1 MPALQDKTVV
11 LGLSGGIACYKGA
24 ELVRTLVKEGAA
36 VRVVMTEA
44 AREFVTPLTLQTLSG
59 YPVATSLFDLGQESE
74 IGHIRLAD
82 EADVLLIAPATAN
95 VIAKLAHGI
104 ADDLLTTVALATR
117 SPIVVAPAM
126 NVNMLAN
133 PLTQRNL
140 ERIRAL
146 GMWVVDPEE
155 GFLACGWEGAGRLAS
170 DAAILAALR
179 RALTRQDLVGER
191 VLVTA
196 GPTREAVD
204 PVRFVSNRSSGKMGY
219 AIAAAARRH
228 GADVVL
234 VSGPTALE
242 APAEVERVMVTT
254 AEEMH
259 AAVISRESWATMIVM
274 NAAVADYRASK
285 PALQKIKKKEERLV
299 LELERTVD
307 IIADLGR
314 RRRPEQILVGFAAET
329 ESAIEQ
335 ARRKVREKSL
345 DLIIAND
352 VSEHDAGFDV
362 DHNRVW
368 LIGASGEVEG
378 WPLLTKD
385 EVGERLVDRLAQMRG
400 RGGEPDEEPKAELA

>member
-1 MPALQDKTVV
+1 MPGLQGKSVV

-24 ELVRTLVKEGAA
+24 ELVRSLVKEGAT

-59 YPVATSLFDLGQESE
+59 HPVATSLFDLGQESE

-82 EADVLLIAPATAN
+82 EADVLLLAPATAN

-117 SPIVVAPAM
+117 SPIVLAPAM
-126 NVNMLAN
+126 NVNMLSN
-133 PLTQRNL
+133 PITQRNL
-140 ERIRAL
+140 ELVREHGAI
-146 GMWVVDPEE
+146 VVEPEE
-155 GFLACGWEGAGRLAS
+155 GFLACGWEGAGRLAGEAS
-170 DAAILAALR
+170 ILAAVR
-179 RALTRQDLVGER
+179 RALTKQDLAGER

-234 VSGPTALE
+234 VSGPTALD
-242 APAEVERVMVTT
+242 APPEVERVMVTT
-254 AEEMH
+254 ADEMH
-259 AAVISRESWATMIVM
+259 SAVISRESWATMIVM
-274 NAAVADYRASK
+274 NAAVADYRATK

-345 DLIIAND
+345 DLIVAND

-385 EVGERLVDRLAQMRG
+385 DVGERLVERLAQMRG
-400 RGGEPDEEPKAELA
+400 RPDDPEEAKAG